1 MNSHYNQNIKN
12 KRFCQSFL
20 LYYIEKIGITERN
33 DKNILLEF
41 NPTTFFCYKSEFNGP
56 GIILID
62 ILN

>member
-12 KRFCQSFL
+12 KGFCQSFL

-41 NPTTFFCYKSEFNGP
+41 NSTTFFVTNPSSMDQKLF
-56 GIILID
+56 
-62 ILN
+62 